1 MDESPA
7 QPLPASRRT
16 AIVDVLRGWALLGV
30 TIGNVVSFH
39 QLGAD
44 PDRKT
49 DALTSA
55 LQFVSQYLFAAKS
68 WTLLSLLFGYGFS
81 VLIEHIAS
89 QTGKPATFFL
99 RRMAWLLALAFVNC
113 LFFYGDILKDYALLG
128 MLLLVFARTSPQTL
142 FRIGLGLMLAAP
154 LVSAY
159 ARSTGYDFDARIDA
173 LLPAF
178 LSDRW
183 MDVFRFNLEATWQLA
198 FFNPQYALTVH
209 VVMFAC
215 MLLGVAAHRS
225 GLLQRLGTEPALA
238 SRLCLASLVL
248 AVVFNVALLHL
259 TQTKAPLLTYFRF
272 GYWGVVCSMLAIAAG
287 VCWLFGTGRMGR
299 LVNPLQAMG
308 RMTLT
313 NYMMQC
319 LMLAVVFS
327 GAGLGVFNTLH
338 YGIYVLLAIGT
349 YVLQVFASQ
358 WWLARFPYG
367 PVEWLW
373 RRLSYGPAMRPVRAA
388 RHAAAE
394 RAGS

>member
-30 TIGNVVSFH
+30 TLGNVVSFH

-44 PDRKT
+44 PERTT

-68 WTLLSLLFGYGFS
+68 WTLLSVLFGYGFS
-81 VLIEHIAS
+81 VLIENIAS
-89 QTGKPATFFL
+89 KTGKPAVFFL
-99 RRMAWLLALAFVNC
+99 RRMAWLLALALVNC

-128 MLLLVFARTSPQTL
+128 MLLLAFARCSSQTL
-142 FRIGLGLMLAAP
+142 FRIGLVLLLAAP
-154 LVSAY
+154 FVSAY
-159 ARSTGYDFDARIDA
+159 ARGMGYDFDARIDA

-183 MDVFRFNLEATWQLA
+183 MDVFRFNLEATWLLA
-198 FFNPQYALTVH
+198 FFNPQYAITVH

-215 MLLGVAAHRS
+215 MLLGVTAHRS
-225 GLLQRLGTEPALA
+225 GVLQRLGTEPALA
-238 SRLCLASLVL
+238 RRLCLASLAL
-248 AVVFNVALLHL
+248 AVTFNMALWYL
-259 TQTKAPLLTYFRF
+259 TQVKAPVLTYFRF
-272 GYWGVVCSMLAIAAG
+272 GYWGVMCSMLAIAAG
-287 VCWLFGTGRMGR
+287 LCWLYGTGRMGR
-299 LVNPLQAMG
+299 LVKPLQAMG

-313 NYMMQC
+313 NYMAQC

-327 GAGLGVFNTLH
+327 GAGLGIFNTQH
-338 YGIYVLLAIGT
+338 YGFYVLLAIGT

-358 WWLARFPYG
+358 WWLARFAYG

-373 RRLSYGPAMRPVRAA
+373 RRLSYGVAVQPMAAA